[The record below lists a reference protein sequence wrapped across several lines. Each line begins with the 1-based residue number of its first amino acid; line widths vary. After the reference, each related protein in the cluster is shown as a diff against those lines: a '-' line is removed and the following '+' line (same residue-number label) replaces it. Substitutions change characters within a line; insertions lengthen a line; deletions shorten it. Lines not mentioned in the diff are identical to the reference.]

1 MVHMKEFIYVFNKE
15 NRDKMLD
22 LGFVLLKNDEKNSVF
37 VFKSNEKLAFELFT
51 IKDFVESNILT
62 F

>member
-1 MVHMKEFIYVFNKE
+1 MVHMKEFIYVFSKE

-51 IKDFVESNILT
+51 IKDFVESNTLT